1 MAEEIKEALEDNEQQ
16 AAEESNSVDSK
27 VPADEQPKLEADKV
41 VEKLQKRIGKEQA
54 DKNEFAEQLKQAQSR
69 ISELEKQ
76 KDVKELSVEDK
87 EMAERA
93 EQEKEIERLKAQLA
107 RAETVK
113 QTDAVFKEAGLS
125 VTDDVLS
132 MVVSNESDMTYKN
145 AKALID
151 FANQVQESAV
161 QTLLKGKTPRSSGK
175 TTKTMSK
182 KEIMNIPDDFER
194 KKAIAENINLFK

>member
-1 MAEEIKEALEDNEQQ
+1 MKEALEENEQQ
-16 AAEESNSVDSK
+16 ETEESNSVDSK
-27 VPADEQPKLEADKV
+27 ESTNEQSKIEADKV

-54 DKNEFAEQLKQAQSR
+54 DKNEFAEQLKQAQAR

-76 KDVKELSVEDK
+76 KDVKELSDEDK
-87 EMAERA
+87 EKAERDK
-93 EQEKEIERLKAQLA
+93 QEKEIERLKAQLA

-125 VTDDVLS
+125 VTDDVLN
-132 MVVSNESDMTYKN
+132 MVVSNESELTYKN

-161 QTLLKGKTPRSSGK
+161 QTLLKGKTPRTAGK

-182 KEIMNIPDDFER
+182 KDIMSISDDFER